1 MDIEEDNEYLVE
13 LEKLMT
19 SEVAATLWA
28 NNMDLLALI
37 TFDNLIQLYRISY
50 KAQLV
55 FQVSN
60 DKVIKGLAFSPD
72 CITLFTQL
80 NTWRSAWMTGQSVSS
95 RHKMEKKSLI

>member
-37 TFDNLIQLYRISY
+37 TFDNLIQFYQYQPTKLSSSF
-50 KAQLV
+50 K
-55 FQVSN
+55 F
-60 DKVIKGLAFSPD
+60 P
-72 CITLFTQL
+72 
-80 NTWRSAWMTGQSVSS
+80 MT
-95 RHKMEKKSLI
+95 KSLKDSHSAQIV

>member
-1 MDIEEDNEYLVE
+1 ME

-19 SEVAATLWA
+19 SEVASTLWA

-60 DKVIKGLAFSPD
+60 DKVIKGIAFSPD
-72 CITLFTQL
+72 CTQL
-80 NTWRSAWMTGQSVSS
+80 STQLSTSPTV
-95 RHKMEKKSLI
+95 

>member
-1 MDIEEDNEYLVE
+1 MDIEDDNEYLVE

-72 CITLFTQL
+72 CKVFFTQL
-80 NTWRSAWMTGQSVSS
+80 NTWHSALMMGQSVSS
-95 RHKMEKKSLI
+95 KHKMENKSSI